1 MFALNYKQIFWM
13 HGGFWL
19 QLFNR
24 FGQITWWLMYVF
36 KQLIVI
42 KPWTNHRSWLYI
54 YPASAVFVAT
64 QGAINTI
71 HMVSF
76 PTQKW
81 CKWNWCMPQTI
92 EVYRFYL
99 LQDGVM
105 MYGLHPYI
113 SIHWAMIQTMT
124 LPASQPWA
132 LSRYNSRSTSY
143 DRRDSRWTLI
153 GFVGFGSGNLS
164 GNLTFCV
171 RPWIFLVST

>member
-1 MFALNYKQIFWM
+1 MNIANHHSWFW
-13 HGGFWL
+13 
-19 QLFNR
+19 
-24 FGQITWWLMYVF
+24 T
-36 KQLIVI
+36 
-42 KPWTNHRSWLYI
+42 YI

-113 SIHWAMIQTMT
+113 SIYT
-124 LPASQPWA
+124 LSYDSNHDPPSLSALSSQPIQLQVHFLWSKRFSVDFDRFCWFREWQPLRKSHFLCKTFNFLGIY
-132 LSRYNSRSTSY
+132 LSTTHRLMTHTHGWLVFS
-143 DRRDSRWTLI
+143 WTLDHWRKSAM
-153 GFVGFGSGNLS
+153 V
-164 GNLTFCV
+164 
-171 RPWIFLVST
+171 